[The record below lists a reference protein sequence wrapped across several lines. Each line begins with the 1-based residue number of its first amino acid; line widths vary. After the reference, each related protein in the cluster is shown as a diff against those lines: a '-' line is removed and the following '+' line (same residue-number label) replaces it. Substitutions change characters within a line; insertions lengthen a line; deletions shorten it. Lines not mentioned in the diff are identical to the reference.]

1 MPKQSQEAETLIL
14 RSLGDIML
22 TLPLFIR
29 QKLIST
35 IFMNRFF
42 YSVLLYLLS
51 PLLIVYLAFRAIKSP
66 DYRGRWD
73 ERFGLTRLKST
84 DLLIHSVSM
93 GETLAAIPLIH
104 PAAHR

>member
-73 ERFGLTRLKST
+73 ERFGLTRQ
-84 DLLIHSVSM
+84 I
-93 GETLAAIPLIH
+93 GR
-104 PAAHR
+104 AHV